1 MPLRNPLSALLDYAS
16 QRGNEASSIGS
27 VMTQLARPILV
38 SQGVETGAT
47 PPAPQAKTGGGVP
60 AAPLPKTT
68 SDAQE
73 YYIREIQKR
82 GMSRPVAEGI
92 VAGMGSESGLD
103 PTINERDPVVPGSRG
118 GFGLY
123 QLTGPRRIAF
133 ERWASENG
141 KDINK
146 PEDQLDFM
154 MSEFAGPERKAYD
167 ALIQSPDAQS
177 AATVFTDQFL
187 RPGVSHSAQS
197 ANEAARMSGQ
207 PYDPAMAGAGAMAAT
222 GGALPQTVEG
232 ILSSLYPDS
241 TEAEKTA
248 HRKDIWRGLSQ
259 GLSAMSQGRPVD
271 LSNIAANADERR
283 RQYVLDAKE
292 REKAKVAASM
302 VYSQSGDANLAAGI
316 ASGAISYSDYLN
328 DRQVKNAERIAQ
340 EARLKDAATTDALY
354 AAAKAAGVSPEK
366 LALIKTGDTA
376 ALTLYDKMV
385 TDQQLLD
392 KQAKDE
398 EKRTATL
405 ERLGQSADP
414 LDQATF
420 AYMVDA
426 DLSFAEARKLAQ
438 TDLKPETLTLSP
450 GEIAVD
456 ANTREVIAT
465 GEEIAPDMTAAQNE
479 ANDLFTKGA
488 VNPDTQKPFTSYA
501 EALVWKLNSGKA
513 DTNINVNTGTEGQAV
528 PAAWVE
534 AEKSLVANGQMFV
547 RKLNPDTNQFDF
559 VLGEDGMPT
568 IMDIPGGKAAADV
581 AATEAK
587 TAQIVQQTD
596 IDAATSPLELQALRD
611 TLTKNALDIEQQI
624 ANAPD
629 QQAELK
635 ARAAKAE
642 TDRLQAELNY
652 KEALSMEGLTA
663 KEREVALEKANAER
677 DNAVL
682 TTEKLSRELAD
693 SETGKQAGLAASLLR
708 SETKASSATSAVAD
722 ILKLSSEWKGDIL
735 SSNARLVASMVSGS
749 DAYDVANVL
758 IPQLDANNIITNIDV
773 MKKAS
778 PTGATGFGATTKPEI
793 DALKDL
799 LGKLDIGG
807 DPALLRKNLWT
818 LNNYILDSAY
828 GTQEQLKANPNL
840 TEAEKEFYGQ
850 RYDIRSGQ
858 ISRLGTAAVDEG
870 VITMWSA
877 PPEEIDASQRSP
889 EEQALIDKANAIAA
903 ANAAS
908 GGNR

>member
-1 MPLRNPLSALLDYAS
+1 
-16 QRGNEASSIGS
+16 
-27 VMTQLARPILV
+27 MTQLARPILV

-47 PPAPQAKTGGGVP
+47 PPAPQAKVGGGVP
-60 AAPLPKTT
+60 AAPLPQTT
-68 SDAQE
+68 SDAEE
-73 YYIREIQKR
+73 YYIREFGKR
-82 GMSRPVAEGI
+82 GLSRPVSEGI
-92 VAGMGSESGLD
+92 VAGMGSESGLN
-103 PTINERDPVVPGSRG
+103 PSINERNPTVPGSRG

-141 KDINK
+141 KNVND
-146 PEDQLDFM
+146 DQAQIDYM
-154 MSEFAGPERKAYD
+154 MTEFAGPERKAYD
-167 ALIQSPDAQS
+167 ALIQAPDAQS
-177 AATVFTDQFL
+177 AATIFTDQFL
-187 RPGVSHSAQS
+187 RPGVSHATQS

-207 PYDPAMAGAGAMAAT
+207 PYDPAMAGAGAMAGT
-222 GGALPQTVEG
+222 VGALPQTVEG

-241 TEAEKTA
+241 TEAEKAA

-259 GLSAMSQGRPVD
+259 GLSALSQGGQVD

-283 RQYVLDAKE
+283 RQYVLDTREK
-292 REKAKVAASM
+292 EKAKAAASL
-302 VYSQSGDANLAAGI
+302 VYSQTGDASMAAGI
-316 ASGAISYSDYLN
+316 ASGAINYTDVLN
-328 DRQVKNAERIAQ
+328 ERQMKRAEQAAQ
-340 EARLKDAATTDALY
+340 DARLKDAATTDALVTAMKAGNMSQESIDLVQKGGVDALSAY
-354 AAAKAAGVSPEK
+354 QKIQADQTLLEQEAKQKDIRDQNVADAQYILSTAAAGSPEARAAERVIALGGEEDYYTLMK
-366 LALIKTGDTA
+366 DRAPPAGAAIPDQIEYADALVAGGKYPDRATALQALLANGGNGAGGTANMQDAQALVDSGAINQTTKKPYTLAEAMAATVLPTA
-376 ALTLYDKMV
+376 AAPAETNV
-385 TDQQLLD
+385 T
-392 KQAKDE
+392 
-398 EKRTATL
+398 
-405 ERLGQSADP
+405 
-414 LDQATF
+414 
-420 AYMVDA
+420 
-426 DLSFAEARKLAQ
+426 
-438 TDLKPETLTLSP
+438 
-450 GEIAVD
+450 
-456 ANTREVIAT
+456 
-465 GEEIAPDMTAAQNE
+465 
-479 ANDLFTKGA
+479 
-488 VNPDTQKPFTSYA
+488 
-501 EALVWKLNSGKA
+501 
-513 DTNINVNTGTEGQAV
+513 VNTGQQA
-528 PAAWVE
+528 PLPEAWAKAEAALM
-534 AEKSLVANGQMFV
+534 AKGQMFERRV
-547 RKLNPDTNQFDF
+547 GENGQLEV
-559 VLGEDGMPT
+559 VLGPDNQPVLT
-568 IMDIPGGKAAADV
+568 TIPGWDASAEAAAAAADV

-596 IDAATSPLELQALRD
+596 IDAASSPLEIQALRD
-611 TLTKNALDIEQQI
+611 TLTKNALEIEQQI
-624 ANAPD
+624 ATAPD
-629 QQAELK
+629 EQAELK

-722 ILKLSSEWKGDIL
+722 ILKLSSEWEGDVL

-778 PTGATGFGATTKPEI
+778 PTGATGFGATTAPEI
-793 DALKDL
+793 GALKDL

-858 ISRLGTAAVDEG
+858 INRLGTAAVDEG

>member
-1 MPLRNPLSALLDYAS
+1 
-16 QRGNEASSIGS
+16 
-27 VMTQLARPILV
+27 
-38 SQGVETGAT
+38 
-47 PPAPQAKTGGGVP
+47 
-60 AAPLPKTT
+60 
-68 SDAQE
+68 
-73 YYIREIQKR
+73 
-82 GMSRPVAEGI
+82 
-92 VAGMGSESGLD
+92 
-103 PTINERDPVVPGSRG
+103 
-118 GFGLY
+118 
-123 QLTGPRRIAF
+123 
-133 ERWASENG
+133 
-141 KDINK
+141 
-146 PEDQLDFM
+146 
-154 MSEFAGPERKAYD
+154 
-167 ALIQSPDAQS
+167 
-177 AATVFTDQFL
+177 
-187 RPGVSHSAQS
+187 
-197 ANEAARMSGQ
+197 
-207 PYDPAMAGAGAMAAT
+207 
-222 GGALPQTVEG
+222 
-232 ILSSLYPDS
+232 
-241 TEAEKTA
+241 
-248 HRKDIWRGLSQ
+248 
-259 GLSAMSQGRPVD
+259 
-271 LSNIAANADERR
+271 
-283 RQYVLDAKE
+283 
-292 REKAKVAASM
+292 
-302 VYSQSGDANLAAGI
+302 
-316 ASGAISYSDYLN
+316 
-328 DRQVKNAERIAQ
+328 
-340 EARLKDAATTDALY
+340 
-354 AAAKAAGVSPEK
+354 
-366 LALIKTGDTA
+366 
-376 ALTLYDKMV
+376 
-385 TDQQLLD
+385 
-392 KQAKDE
+392 
-398 EKRTATL
+398 
-405 ERLGQSADP
+405 

-693 SETGKQAGLAASLLR
+693 SETGKQALSLR
-708 SETKASSATSAVAD
+708 HISE
-722 ILKLSSEWKGDIL
+722 
-735 SSNARLVASMVSGS
+735 
-749 DAYDVANVL
+749 
-758 IPQLDANNIITNIDV
+758 
-773 MKKAS
+773 
-778 PTGATGFGATTKPEI
+778 PT
-793 DALKDL
+793 
-799 LGKLDIGG
+799 
-807 DPALLRKNLWT
+807 R
-818 LNNYILDSAY
+818 
-828 GTQEQLKANPNL
+828 QV
-840 TEAEKEFYGQ
+840 
-850 RYDIRSGQ
+850 R
-858 ISRLGTAAVDEG
+858 
-870 VITMWSA
+870 
-877 PPEEIDASQRSP
+877 
-889 EEQALIDKANAIAA
+889 
-903 ANAAS
+903 
-908 GGNR
+908 